1 MSFTVDGSR
10 RFLVVTATRERR
22 ESKGFFFRNK
32 SIPIRSIRLLDSCGI
47 TMKLS
52 APRAE
57 LLEWHFIDHGC
68 APAACYAACSLH
80 SPRSDCGSLPLRL
93 GLSSALGNCA
103 TPKLRRSGHIEVA
116 AHRAKASSSSADA
129 STCDGCRDR
138 APRIE
143 AAPRDELSDSDEP
156 LILKLMRHNDCDQ
169 RPPAN
174 LHRAPRVQ
182 NISLRPRRAPHAL
195 SRPAA
200 SRC

>member
-103 TPKLRRSGHIEVA
+103 TPKLRRSGYVEVA
-116 AHRAKASSSSADA
+116 AHRAKARCSGEKVSS
-129 STCDGCRDR
+129 CDGHSGR

-143 AAPRDELSDSDEP
+143 AARYDELADSADS
-156 LILKLMRHNDCDQ
+156 LLLKLMRHNDE
-169 RPPAN
+169 AE
-174 LHRAPRVQ
+174 RAAR
-182 NISLRPRRAPHAL
+182 
-195 SRPAA
+195 
-200 SRC
+200 